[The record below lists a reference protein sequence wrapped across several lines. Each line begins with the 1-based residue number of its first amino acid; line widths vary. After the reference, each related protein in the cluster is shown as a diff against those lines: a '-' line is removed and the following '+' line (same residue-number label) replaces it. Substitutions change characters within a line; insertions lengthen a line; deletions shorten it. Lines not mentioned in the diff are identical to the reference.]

1 MLFVYSLR
9 FYLRPL
15 AAFVV
20 NFDIPRQIPFHTSTQ
35 FLIQLFNNSSETL
48 SNITYFSH
56 LCNLFKN
63 SLRFDDEAID
73 VYYSTSMLW
82 LVSFHHCLTIISHYS
97 WYALQSMLCVL
108 VHMPSTLTI
117 SPLKSECSKKEDFS
131 SLHSLF
137 LILKVINSVIK
148 ESCHISLVSSLRAVL
163 TSFILSVLVHICV
176 FSKVINNFVSFLV
189 LFISMLKWLSSIK
202 TNSVSSILCFLQS
215 KLNNALY
222 FIYF

>member
-1 MLFVYSLR
+1 M
-9 FYLRPL
+9 
-15 AAFVV
+15 

-82 LVSFHHCLTIISHYS
+82 LVSFHHCLTIISHYT